1 MPAGGRAGDGAL
13 SGHDRCRRG
22 QRDPLCGSPRHAF
35 MAIRYKHGAPS
46 SWWCEFRVGGVGM
59 RESVASAG
67 SATPGLKIRTASNV
81 SDALSPYGSLDD
93 GLTNLCSF
101 SVKSIKTKWQ
111 SGLVSRFQGE
121 TCGNARP
128 HRAQACA
135 PSGGNGL
142 PQPGQCV
149 ANRIPQWAQNCQCEA
164 ISWRQSRHS
173 WRNWWNSSWS
183 FWWAD
188 SSRLS
193 SDGCCCCSS
202 SMVSLP
208 SRIGPLRTAA
218 DALASSR
225 KASICIQTGSECC
238 ALRRVYTSS
247 APAFIKCIAIE
258 SAPLNR
264 TCTL

>member
-1 MPAGGRAGDGAL
+1 
-13 SGHDRCRRG
+13 
-22 QRDPLCGSPRHAF
+22 
-35 MAIRYKHGAPS
+35 
-46 SWWCEFRVGGVGM
+46 
-59 RESVASAG
+59 
-67 SATPGLKIRTASNV
+67 
-81 SDALSPYGSLDD
+81 
-93 GLTNLCSF
+93 
-101 SVKSIKTKWQ
+101 
-111 SGLVSRFQGE
+111 VSRFQGE

-183 FWWAD
+183 FRRAD

-218 DALASSR
+218 YALASSR

-238 ALRRVYTSS
+238 APRRVYTSS
-247 APAFIKCIAIE
+247 APAFIQCIAIGE
-258 SAPLNR
+258 RPAQPNMHPLSKYPSKAPRVRRRLLADYGDPRPPRLFFHEHFKPVGACACDSKVPLFFPGHFVPASFCKDVSAIVR
-264 TCTL
+264 IDFR

>member
-1 MPAGGRAGDGAL
+1 
-13 SGHDRCRRG
+13 
-22 QRDPLCGSPRHAF
+22 
-35 MAIRYKHGAPS
+35 
-46 SWWCEFRVGGVGM
+46 
-59 RESVASAG
+59 
-67 SATPGLKIRTASNV
+67 
-81 SDALSPYGSLDD
+81 
-93 GLTNLCSF
+93 
-101 SVKSIKTKWQ
+101 
-111 SGLVSRFQGE
+111 VSRFQGE

-149 ANRIPQWAQNCQCEA
+149 ANRSPQWAQNCQCEA

-183 FWWAD
+183 FRRAD

-238 ALRRVYTSS
+238 APRRVCTSS